1 MLAYESG
8 RRQRDFQR
16 LLPHHNNGQYKLLQD
31 VIFAARSPS
40 LGSITILVVYFA
52 FRELTP
58 PSINVNQTNDAN
70 GFLQR
75 NGGFHTT
82 PHEFVH
88 PGCSNFENVKIEDLW
103 SVAEHSRG
111 AVIKSTYLPGN
122 DLD

>member
-1 MLAYESG
+1 MFNTNYYKMLFSPQG
-8 RRQRDFQR
+8 
-16 LLPHHNNGQYKLLQD
+16 LLPWVL
-31 VIFAARSPS
+31 
-40 LGSITILVVYFA
+40 LVVCFA

-88 PGCSNFENVKIEDLW
+88 PGCSNFENVTIEDLYLW

-111 AVIKSTYLPGN
+111 AVIKSTYLPEN